1 MLGLLVCA
9 AAFVLPSGQPG
20 AALAPAARAPL
31 APRPSVTMAGDNF
44 GLTKLKNEGSYF
56 FQGPSPKTVRAPPLE
71 AGAGVIARDR
81 PSAIGRAA
89 AALLHPSPLQQQ
101 RICRRAAA
109 APLSPPQIAPQY
121 ADPRSPRRPQGPSG
135 RLPGFFTPE
144 NFEDME
150 VSFRAIF
157 VLALGGGAAV
167 GLAAGLLG
175 LY

>member
-71 AGAGVIARDR
+71 AGAREIARDR
-81 PSAIGRAA
+81 PSATGRAA
-89 AALLHPSPLQQQ
+89 AARLRTPLQQL

-109 APLSPPQIAPQY
+109 APSPSPQFSLQRAQPL
-121 ADPRSPRRPQGPSG
+121 SPRRSQGPSG

-157 VLALGGGAAV
+157 VIGLGGASAV